1 MHEEERQ
8 PMTATLR
15 PDAGRPPLI
24 ATDVLIAGGGPCG
37 LMLANELGRRGI
49 RCLLVDAKPGTAF
62 NPQANA
68 TQARTMEHFRRL
80 GFAHDIRALGLPADH
95 PTDIAYFTRLAGHE
109 LARISLPTAAEA
121 AVKVKSMTGSWSAAE
136 LPHRVS
142 QKFVEQALR
151 RHAQAWPSADVRYGW
166 RLERFSDDGGSVSA
180 TVRSSEGGSAQ
191 DVAAKF
197 LIGADGAR
205 SLVRQQ
211 LGIEWGGVSGIQREF
226 MGGKMFAIYLRA
238 PRFLDVLRHPKAWMY
253 VAVNHERRAF
263 MASVDGVSE
272 YAFHAA
278 LRPGEDADGWTEAD
292 ARRVFA
298 EAVGV
303 DVPIEILSMGT
314 WLAGHALVAQRFQR
328 GRVFI
333 AGDAAHLFTP
343 TGGLGYNTAVEDA
356 VNLGWKLASVI
367 RGQAP
372 LALLDSYETE
382 RRPLAER
389 NTGYARKFADSVGLF
404 AAKPELEE
412 ASQRGDA
419 ERKLAGLHFDA
430 HARLEFNIP
439 GVTFGGRY
447 DGSPIIVGDGAVL
460 PPDEPNAY
468 TPTASPGGRPPHA
481 WLDDGRSLFDLFHTE
496 WTLLALGPEAPT
508 TEAFEAA
515 ARDLAMDLRVVRL
528 AQPALRELYEAPL
541 ALIRPDQ
548 IVAWRGAAADDAA
561 SVLSCITAQPCP
573 AAPHGTSTPST
584 SSVDA
589 TGGNRA

>member
-1 MHEEERQ
+1 MI
-8 PMTATLR
+8 A
-15 PDAGRPPLI
+15 ASPPADRKLPVI
-24 ATDVLIAGGGPCG
+24 ETDVLIAGGGPCG

-49 RCLLVDAKPGTAF
+49 RCLVVDAKPSTAF

-80 GFAHDIRALGLPADH
+80 GFAHEIRALGLPADH
-95 PTDIAYFTRLAGHE
+95 PTDIAYFTRFAGHE

-121 AVKVKSMTGSWSAAE
+121 TVKIKTMTGSWSAAE

-142 QKFVEQALR
+142 QKFVEEALR
-151 RHAQAWPSADVRYGW
+151 RHAQAWPSIDVRYGW
-166 RLERFSDDGGSVSA
+166 RLERFSDEASSISA
-180 TVRSSEGGSAQ
+180 TVRPSEGGPAQ
-191 DVAAKF
+191 EVVAKF
-197 LIGADGAR
+197 LVGADGAR
-205 SLVRQQ
+205 SFVRQQ
-211 LGIEWGGVSGIQREF
+211 LGIEWGGVTGIQREF

-238 PRFLDVLRHPKAWMY
+238 PRFLSVLRHSKAWMY

-263 MASVDGVSE
+263 MASVDGMAE

-298 EAVGV
+298 EAVGA
-303 DVPIEILSMGT
+303 DVPMEILSMGT
-314 WLAGHALVAQRFQR
+314 WLAGHALVARRFQQ

-372 LALLDSYETE
+372 LALLDSYEAE

-412 ASQRGDA
+412 ASEQGDA
-419 ERKLAGLHFDA
+419 ERQLAARHFNE

-447 DGSPIIVGDGAVL
+447 DGSPVIAGDGAAL
-460 PPDEPNAY
+460 PPDEPNVY

-496 WTLLALGPEAPT
+496 WTLLALGPNPPS

-515 ARDLAMDLRVVRL
+515 ARALAIDLRVVRL
-528 AQPALRELYEAPL
+528 PQPSLHELYEAPL

-548 IVAWRGAAADDAA
+548 IVAWRGAAANDAV
-561 SVLSCITAQPCP
+561 SVLSRVTA
-573 AAPHGTSTPST
+573 
-584 SSVDA
+584 
-589 TGGNRA
+589 R

>member
-1 MHEEERQ
+1 MI
-8 PMTATLR
+8 ATPR
-15 PDAGRPPLI
+15 PATGHPPLI
-24 ATDVLIAGGGPCG
+24 ATDVLIVGGGPCG

-49 RCLLVDAKPGTAF
+49 RCLLVDAKPSTAF

-80 GFAHDIRALGLPADH
+80 GFAHEIRALGLPADH
-95 PTDIAYFTRLAGHE
+95 PTDIAYFTRFAGHE

-121 AVKVKSMTGSWSAAE
+121 TVKIKSMTGSWSAAE

-142 QKFVEQALR
+142 QKFVEEALR
-151 RHAQAWPSADVRYGW
+151 RHAQAWPSTDVRYGW

-180 TVRSSEGGSAQ
+180 TVQPSDGGPAQ
-191 DVAAKF
+191 DVLAKF

-211 LGIEWGGVSGIQREF
+211 LGIEWGGVTGIQREF

-238 PRFLDVLRHPKAWMY
+238 PRFLSVLHHPKAWMY

-278 LRPGEDADGWTEAD
+278 LRPGEDPEGWTEAD

-298 EAVGV
+298 EAVGLE
-303 DVPIEILSMGT
+303 VPIEILSMGT
-314 WLAGHALVAQRFQR
+314 WLAGHALVAQRFQK
-328 GRVFI
+328 GRVFV

-356 VNLGWKLASVI
+356 VNLGWKLANVI

-372 LALLDSYETE
+372 LALLDSYEAE

-404 AAKPELEE
+404 AARPELEE
-412 ASQRGDA
+412 ASVHGDA
-419 ERKLAGLHFDA
+419 ERRLAGLHFNE

-447 DGSPIIVGDGAVL
+447 DGSPIVVGDGAAL

-481 WLDDGRSLFDLFHTE
+481 WLDDGRSLFDLFHAE
-496 WTLLALGPEAPT
+496 WTLLALGPDSPA
-508 TEAFEAA
+508 TETFEAA
-515 ARDLAMDLRVVRL
+515 ARTLAIDLRVVRL
-528 AQPALRELYEAPL
+528 PQASLRELYEAPL

-548 IVAWRGAAADDAA
+548 IVAWRGAAPDDAA
-561 SVLSCITAQPCP
+561 GVLSRVTGRPSG
-573 AAPHGTSTPST
+573 AAPHAASKPSTPST
-584 SSVDA
+584 ISVDA
-589 TGGNRA
+589 TRGDPA